1 MSAEII
7 DGEALAAAVREE
19 VAADV
24 RALVESGERAPH
36 LTAVLVGDDPASHS
50 YVRGKARDCEAV
62 GMSTDTV
69 VMPADSTMLELLP
82 RIAELNA
89 NPFVSGVI
97 IQMPLPPQL
106 DEQAAMAALDPNKD
120 ADGLPPNSLGQLLQG
135 TPRFIPATPAGVQ
148 QMLMRTGHDPAG
160 KRVVIVGRSNLVGK
174 PLAVLLAS
182 KAEGANATVV
192 AAHTGTADLAAE
204 TRNADILI
212 VAAGR
217 PQMVTAEMVKPG
229 AVVIDVG
236 INRVEDASRKRGYRL
251 VGDVD
256 FDGVS
261 QVAGAITPVPGG
273 VGPMTRAMLLVNT
286 VKAAKAS

>member
-7 DGEALAAAVREE
+7 DGESLAADVREE

-62 GMSTDTV
+62 GMSTDTI

-89 NPFVSGVI
+89 NSFVNGVI

-120 ADGLPPNSLGQLLQG
+120 ADGLHANSLGLLLQG
-135 TPRFIPATPAGVQ
+135 TPHFIPATPIP
-148 QMLMRTGHDPAG
+148 HF
-160 KRVVIVGRSNLVGK
+160 S
-174 PLAVLLAS
+174 
-182 KAEGANATVV
+182 
-192 AAHTGTADLAAE
+192 HT
-204 TRNADILI
+204 
-212 VAAGR
+212 
-217 PQMVTAEMVKPG
+217 
-229 AVVIDVG
+229 
-236 INRVEDASRKRGYRL
+236 
-251 VGDVD
+251 
-256 FDGVS
+256 
-261 QVAGAITPVPGG
+261 
-273 VGPMTRAMLLVNT
+273 
-286 VKAAKAS
+286 